1 MERNT
6 KKVIAISTIAM
17 LSLLA
22 VNTIPTTTKASPPY
36 TTDWWNN
43 DWFCRKLIKI
53 NSNYPS
59 DPQGGGSYQ
68 YTFVLIKQDGYDN
81 SAIRLAP
88 WNEGANNYT
97 IVDCEGSCQDDFGDV
112 RFVDRNNNPLSYY
125 ISTIKNESNLTYA
138 IVTVRLAMDCYY
150 NYTTGYIWMYY
161 VHNGT
166 ISTTSS
172 GQDTFFVYEDFE
184 DGNLYD
190 DYDWETTGDGL
201 WYISSKWTAPDVNQN
216 LHLITPQ
223 FSGSPEK
230 VARLSLD
237 ISNYLDEPYIPLK
250 IDLWATAEADNTPPS
265 DSRLL
270 LLTSNTAINITGAE
284 NLIYWNN
291 YTLYTGIGNHDL
303 EITFYHDSVS
313 TYSEEAGAVDN
324 IIVRNNFEPAPS
336 IETIYA
342 PETNIISYNMYP
354 VTNSSNISVNSTGAL
369 TAINITNTEN
379 HPMNLT
385 FYVYNWTNS
394 SWDEYKNYT
403 NVTSGNYSAYVPPAY
418 CHNYSV
424 NWYVAIFDT
433 VYNVHIVTNVSYFTL
448 LLPSIS
454 DPSPPSGSTNLTT
467 LPLTLSV
474 NISCDENVTVEWY
487 FYNFS
492 ASNFTLFATNTSIP
506 PGTVSQTFTNFDGNP
521 VYWYV
526 NVTGDITNI
535 TVSSKNVYNFTM
547 KTPVIS
553 NESPPSGS
561 VNVSY
566 NTSGVNTSINVSSY
580 ENMNITWYYY
590 EWNVTGNA
598 TNASGGTWV
607 EYGNETNV
615 TNGSY
620 YKFFPYDYLNN
631 TSFLYYYWM
640 VKVVGVTTDTISTD
654 VYNFTVEIPDIL
666 NPSPSDGATNI
677 SFTSNGVNTSVEVNI
692 TSNVDVKFYWY
703 NWSNSNGT
711 WEEYASFMNVTGDSR
726 YYAYNEN
733 FSYGNMLCYWNV
745 TVYLNGSNSPM
756 SIAIYNFTTINNT
769 ITLSSASPTGNVSLT
784 SGGINTSIQVN
795 HTIGRNVNITWYW
808 FNYTGDISNLSQWS
822 IYAKDTNVPS
832 NHTYYHQNPN
842 FTTGNTT
849 FTWAVLVREAGGY
862 DYAFEQYIFNT
873 TGAITLSNPSPANN
887 ETNVTITENGI
898 LTNITVNHTIGK
910 TMDLVWYYS
919 KWVKNESGN
928 WTASWHQYG
937 TTYNV
942 SNGSYSKY
950 LDVPTSSITTYYW
963 YVKARENLSYIDI
976 NSSFVPYTFSSIYEF
991 TTEYIPINI
1000 SITPSYNSTV
1010 NATSNGVYTS
1020 AYISYNFNG
1029 TASVY
1034 WYYYD
1039 WWSVDEI
1046 PSYIGENDTHW
1057 KLYGVNLSGYLN
1069 HTYSQWLN
1077 KANISGIPFYWMVK
1091 VIPDGQNDI
1100 NFTTIGLFYCRTFN
1114 ITDVEPQDGA
1124 TNVGLDAGGIR
1135 TLVNITCVSP
1145 VDIKWNYY
1153 DYDSSDWINY
1163 GNDISVL
1170 SGTYYH
1176 SSPYFT
1182 YNYSTY
1188 TWMLNI
1194 SEVYIPECFSPIYY
1208 QYTYNFSISTF
1219 NFTNPIPVQNATSV
1233 QMPNGVVRTYITI
1246 SSNYSGDMDIYW
1258 WYYDYDTSEWIQYGV
1273 NESVTTGTYSQLLPV
1288 TRAGY
1293 TYAWRVEVWER

>member
-6 KKVIAISTIAM
+6 KKIIAVVLIAM

-36 TTDWWNN
+36 TTDWWDN

-68 YTFVLIKQDGYDN
+68 YTFVLIKQDGYDG
-81 SAIRLAP
+81 STIRLSP
-88 WNEGANNYT
+88 WNEGTNNYT

-112 RFVDRNNNPLSYY
+112 RFVDRNNNPLPYY

-138 IVTVRLAMDCYY
+138 IVTVRLTMDCYY
-150 NYTTGYIWMYY
+150 NCTTGYIWMYY

-172 GQDTFFVYEDFE
+172 GQDTFFVYED
-184 DGNLYD
+184 
-190 DYDWETTGDGL
+190 DGL

-230 VARLSLD
+230 TAILSLD
-237 ISNYLDEPYIPLK
+237 ISNYLDESYIPLK
-250 IDLWATAEADNTPPS
+250 IDLWATS
-265 DSRLL
+265 DSKLL
-270 LLTSNTAINITGAE
+270 LLTSNTTINITGAE

-303 EITFYHDSVS
+303 EITFYHDSIS

-403 NVTSGNYSAYVPPAY
+403 NVTSGNYSAYIPPAY

-454 DPSPPSGSTNLTT
+454 NPSPPSGSTNLTT

-474 NISCDENVTVEWY
+474 NVSCDENVTVEWY

-492 ASNFTLFATNTSIP
+492 SSNFTLFATNTSIP
-506 PGTVSQTFTNFDGNP
+506 PGTVSQTFTHFDGNP

-535 TVSSKNVYNFTM
+535 TVSSNVYNFTM
-547 KTPVIS
+547 KSPIIS

-580 ENMNITWYYY
+580 ENMDITWYYY

-598 TNASGGTWV
+598 TNASSGTWV

-620 YKFFPYDYLNN
+620 YKFFPHSYLNN

-640 VKVVGVTTDTISTD
+640 VKVVGMTTDTIT
-654 VYNFTVEIPDIL
+654 VGIYNFTVEIPSIL
-666 NPSPSDGATNI
+666 NPSPSDGTTNI
-677 SFTSNGVNTSVEVNI
+677 SFTSNGVNTSVEVNV

-733 FSYGNMLCYWNV
+733 FSYGNMFCYWNV

-795 HTIGRNVNITWYW
+795 HTIGRNINITWYW

-822 IYAKDTNVPS
+822 IYAEDANVPS

-873 TGAITLSNPSPANN
+873 TDAITLSNPSP
-887 ETNVTITENGI
+887 T
-898 LTNITVNHTIGK
+898 
-910 TMDLVWYYS
+910 
-919 KWVKNESGN
+919 
-928 WTASWHQYG
+928 
-937 TTYNV
+937 
-942 SNGSYSKY
+942 NGSYISFTHSINYSTDLKWYFYNYSSSNWELYGANLSSTNGTYIQY
-950 LDVPTSSITTYYW
+950 LPTLSSVNTTYYW
-963 YVKARENLSYIDI
+963 YVEARENLSSLSI
-976 NSSFVPYTFSSIYEF
+976 NSSYVPYTYTPIYEF
-991 TTEYIPINI
+991 TTGNLSLSLTSPSEGEVVTPTSNGVLTTATITSPSGSNVDLYWYWFDWNKAGYDVDTISASDTANWTLYASDINVSSNTSYSHYLPNATIGNLNYYWMIKAYVNGTTVYTLGMSHFITNTTISVSNVIPSDESSNI
-1000 SITPSYNSTV
+1000 SITL
-1010 NATSNGVYTS
+1010 NGVYTS
-1020 AYISYNFNG
+1020 AKVSHV
-1029 TASVY
+1029 T
-1034 WYYYD
+1034 
-1039 WWSVDEI
+1039 
-1046 PSYIGENDTHW
+1046 GERLDIR
-1057 KLYGVNLSGYLN
+1057 
-1069 HTYSQWLN
+1069 WL
-1077 KANISGIPFYWMVK
+1077 W
-1091 VIPDGQNDI
+1091 
-1100 NFTTIGLFYCRTFN
+1100 
-1114 ITDVEPQDGA
+1114 
-1124 TNVGLDAGGIR
+1124 
-1135 TLVNITCVSP
+1135 
-1145 VDIKWNYY
+1145 
-1153 DYDSSDWINY
+1153 
-1163 GNDISVL
+1163 
-1170 SGTYYH
+1170 
-1176 SSPYFT
+1176 
-1182 YNYSTY
+1182 YNYSSSNWETY
-1188 TWMLNI
+1188 ATDLNVTANQTYGHYNSNFSYSYTNYYWMLNI
-1194 SEVYIPECFSPIYY
+1194 SENNTPIYSLFV
-1208 QYTYNFSISTF
+1208 YNFTTASTL
-1219 NFTNPIPVQNATSV
+1219 NFTNPVPVQNATSV
-1233 QMPNGVVRTYITI
+1233 QMLNGTVRTYITI
-1246 SSNYSGDMDIYW
+1246 SSIFNRTLTIYW

-1273 NESVTTGTYSQLLPV
+1273 NESVTTGTYSQLLPA